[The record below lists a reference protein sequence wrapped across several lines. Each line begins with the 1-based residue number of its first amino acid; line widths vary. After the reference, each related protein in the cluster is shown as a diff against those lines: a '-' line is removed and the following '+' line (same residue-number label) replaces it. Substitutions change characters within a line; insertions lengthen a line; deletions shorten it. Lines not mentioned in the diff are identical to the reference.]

1 MSPSDPAQSKPAS
14 PESLSPQD
22 VAKVA
27 RLAQLNPSPERAVAY
42 AHQLSAVLAYVQKLQ
57 SMDLTNVEPMTS
69 PLDMDSRLDDD
80 VPGPTLDREAFLS
93 AAPDRWNEFVRVPRV
108 IE

>member
-1 MSPSDPAQSKPAS
+1 MTPPDPTDPPA
-14 PESLSPQD
+14 PEALSLQD

-27 RLAQLNPSPERAVAY
+27 RLAQLNPAPAQADQY

-57 SMDLTNVEPMTS
+57 SMDLANIEPMTS
-69 PLDMDSRLDDD
+69 PLDMNSRLDAD
-80 VPGPTLDREAFLS
+80 VPGPTLDRESFLR